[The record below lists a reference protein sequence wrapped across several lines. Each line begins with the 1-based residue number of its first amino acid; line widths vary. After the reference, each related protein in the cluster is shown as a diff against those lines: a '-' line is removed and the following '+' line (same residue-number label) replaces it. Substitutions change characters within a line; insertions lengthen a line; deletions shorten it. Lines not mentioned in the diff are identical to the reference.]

1 MYAVSEQ
8 YKAAMKQPVQRF
20 RMTGK
25 VGRASFTDDNI
36 LSGSFSIT
44 NQCSDDSSVQIGQ
57 VYIGELDVTLM
68 NVNIARYSWKGQEIA
83 PVFGMHLS
91 DGTYEDVPLG
101 IFTIDSAKHTASGVV
116 IKAYDH
122 MAKFDKNCSVTSI
135 NGTAYNLMLTACTAC
150 GLSLGTTSE
159 EFAAMANGSDELSL
173 YSESDIETWRDFV
186 SWVAV
191 SIAAN
196 VYAGRDGKIYVR
208 AYDQVV
214 VDELDTAHRFAGCE
228 FSDFTTRYTG
238 LSVVNLAGKTTSY
251 YALDPDDGLT
261 YNIGSDPFL
270 QYGVDEKKDAQRN
283 AILTALSQVDYVPF
297 KAELIGNPAYDLM
310 DVFRFSDGLADKGKL
325 FCMTK
330 FTFSYNKSFT
340 MQGVG
345 QDPALASAKSKT
357 DKNLQGILSSNENQD
372 YIRYYDYQNAADYDI
387 ADTAKAKII
396 DIRYITVKDTHI
408 DFHAEIKLTLD
419 TTETEAEGL
428 LSDTDAVMTVTYY
441 LNGEEVKDY
450 VPVETLPDGT
460 HLLHLLFTW
469 NSTANLTGNFE
480 VWLSMA
486 GGSCHISRGDARAY
500 MAGQGLAGN
509 GAWDG
514 TVTVY
519 DTLPGMNLFPV
530 CRGVDTSVDF
540 SLFSPG
546 TYGYSDIVPSMSL
559 TSVVQ
564 PIAGTIGPVKF
575 LHRFDTEHL
584 DAVTYNTDEIEVKDG
599 VWKLK
604 DGVTIAELVTK
615 DCEVEQVLNAAS
627 NCDSNNVNFLASFD
641 HGGTWWEYA
650 NGWITPDT
658 TKESYGMFA
667 PAMKEITK
675 EQWAVK
681 LTGSIQLK
689 TIIHEKG
696 TLTDIQIFT
705 KEVEE

>member
-1 MYAVSEQ
+1 M
-8 YKAAMKQPVQRF
+8 
-20 RMTGK
+20 
-25 VGRASFTDDNI
+25 
-36 LSGSFSIT
+36 
-44 NQCSDDSSVQIGQ
+44 
-57 VYIGELDVTLM
+57 
-68 NVNIARYSWKGQEIA
+68 
-83 PVFGMHLS
+83 
-91 DGTYEDVPLG
+91 
-101 IFTIDSAKHTASGVV
+101 
-116 IKAYDH
+116 
-122 MAKFDKNCSVTSI
+122 
-135 NGTAYNLMLTACTAC
+135 
-150 GLSLGTTSE
+150 
-159 EFAAMANGSDELSL
+159 
-173 YSESDIETWRDFV
+173 
-186 SWVAV
+186 
-191 SIAAN
+191 
-196 VYAGRDGKIYVR
+196 
-208 AYDQVV
+208 
-214 VDELDTAHRFAGCE
+214 
-228 FSDFTTRYTG
+228 
-238 LSVVNLAGKTTSY
+238 
-251 YALDPDDGLT
+251 
-261 YNIGSDPFL
+261 
-270 QYGVDEKKDAQRN
+270 
-283 AILTALSQVDYVPF
+283 
-297 KAELIGNPAYDLM
+297 
-310 DVFRFSDGLADKGKL
+310 
-325 FCMTK
+325 
-330 FTFSYNKSFT
+330 
-340 MQGVG
+340 
-345 QDPALASAKSKT
+345 
-357 DKNLQGILSSNENQD
+357 
-372 YIRYYDYQNAADYDI
+372 
-387 ADTAKAKII
+387 
-396 DIRYITVKDTHI
+396 
-408 DFHAEIKLTLD
+408 TLD

-428 LSDTDAVMTVTYY
+428 LSDTDAVITVTYY
-441 LNGEEVKDY
+441 LNGEEVRDY

-486 GGSCHISRGDARAY
+486 GGRCHISRGDARAY

-519 DTLPGMNLFPV
+519 DTVPGMNLFPV
-530 CRGVDTSVDF
+530 YRGIDTSVDF

-559 TSVVQ
+559 TSVLR
-564 PIAGTIGPVKF
+564 PIAGTIGTVKF

-584 DAVTYNTDEIEVKDG
+584 DEVTYNTDEIEVKDG

-615 DCEVEQVLNAAS
+615 DCEVEQVLSAAS

-689 TIIHEKG
+689 AIIHEKG